1 MKVLK
6 TRRGARLLHEG
17 HVVSEVLSS
26 PGPTHS
32 IFDVLAA
39 AACLHDSAQN
49 LALLGFAGGGVVA
62 PLRAMGFD
70 APIHA
75 VDLWVEAEPVFRQ
88 LCGAWAQD
96 VKLTEQDALLW
107 LQEAKQGFDVIV
119 EDLSMQI
126 PNDVTKPDVSLKALP
141 KAIAQKLSK
150 DGLVV
155 VNALPV
161 KGHSWKELTLSLTR
175 PFRHVLEI
183 HVEDFANRILLAS
196 RKPLNAR
203 QISGHL
209 RFLLEAIGSKLA
221 RQISVRSTVTVAST
235 SHRRRA

>member
-1 MKVLK
+1 MKVVK

-39 AACLHDSAQN
+39 AACLHDTAQH

-75 VDLWVEAEPVFRQ
+75 VDLWVEAEPVFRE
-88 LCGAWAQD
+88 LCGPWAKE
-96 VKLTEQDALLW
+96 VELTKEDALVW
-107 LQEAKQGFDVIV
+107 LRDVRQVFDVIV

-126 PNDVTKPDVSLKALP
+126 PDDVTKPDVSLKALP
-141 KAIAQKLSK
+141 KAIARKRTSN
-150 DGLVV
+150 GWVI

-161 KGHSWKELTLSLTR
+161 KGYSWRELTQSLTR

-183 HVEDFANRILLAS
+183 HVEGFANRILVAGP
-196 RKPLNAR
+196 KPMKAR
-203 QISGHL
+203 EVSLKL
-209 RFLLEAIGSKLA
+209 RFFLEAIGSNLA
-221 RQISVRSTVTVAST
+221 HQVSVRNAVSVASI
-235 SHRRRA
+235 SRRHRG